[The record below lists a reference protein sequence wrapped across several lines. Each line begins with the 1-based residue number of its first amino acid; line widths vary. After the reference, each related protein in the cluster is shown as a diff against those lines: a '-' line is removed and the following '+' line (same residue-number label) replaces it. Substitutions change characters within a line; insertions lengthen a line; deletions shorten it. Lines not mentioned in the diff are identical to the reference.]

1 MNLLIFYKL
10 LKKHR
15 LVLYITVIY
24 GNDGRFIH
32 TYYVNSYCVCIPTVM
47 ITTWL
52 TWRVSNKKQELIT
65 LYNQLVL
72 TYSLWR
78 FGLFSLVHE
87 ISITCVLHWSGVH
100 YLKYTPFYSFNLS
113 TEILGQIGHLG
124 NDDRRLYWRH

>member
-1 MNLLIFYKL
+1 MLKILIHQLHIMSLYHL
-10 LKKHR
+10 YCEATDD
-15 LVLYITVIY
+15 VLI
-24 GNDGRFIH
+24 
-32 TYYVNSYCVCIPTVM
+32 
-47 ITTWL
+47 TWL